1 MTSKTVFM
9 EINGRG
15 VATVTLNRPEVH
27 NCFNA
32 EVVSGLRDCFDHLA
46 GRDGL
51 RAVVLQAGGKSFCAG
66 VDLNWMKEIGTFT
79 EAENVADA
87 KRMAGMFDKLN
98 TLPVPTIAK
107 VQGSAFAGGL
117 GLIAACDIAVAAD
130 HAKFAVTEVR
140 LGLIAAAISPY
151 LIAAIGAG
159 AARRYFQTAE
169 RFDAAEAK
177 RIGLVHE
184 AVPATALDGAVDAI
198 IGNIL
203 KNAPASLR
211 ACKTLIRDSAGPV
224 TEAVRDD
231 TAARIAAIRAT
242 PEGQEGISAFFE
254 KRKPAWMA
262 GTEG

>member
-1 MTSKTVFM
+1 MTIKTVLM
-9 EINGRG
+9 KIDGRG

-27 NCFNA
+27 NCFNE
-32 EVVSGLRDCFDHLA
+32 EVVSGLRDCFDQLA
-46 GRDGL
+46 GRDDL

-177 RIGLVHE
+177 RIGLLHD
-184 AVPATALDGAVDAI
+184 AVPAGALNSTVDTI
-198 IGNIL
+198 IGNVL

-211 ACKTLIRDSAGPV
+211 ACKTLVRESAGPI
-224 TEAVRDD
+224 TEEIQND
-231 TAARIAAIRAT
+231 TASRIAAIRAT

-254 KRKPAWMA
+254 KRQPAWMA